1 MISLKWVIINTL
13 KKNQQHSLYIVSDQ
27 KIHGYKIKYE
37 KALKITT
44 TRTEKWIIV
53 KFSGHPVPPSGQQNK
68 NYIWKEK
75 NIYKTSTRL
84 YLNNIQNTGF
94 ERHFLDI
101 GMGSESY
108 TFETQDLE
116 GDKKK
121 SRTLTIGLK
130 CH

>member
-1 MISLKWVIINTL
+1 MKQN
-13 KKNQQHSLYIVSDQ
+13 
-27 KIHGYKIKYE
+27 
-37 KALKITT
+37 
-44 TRTEKWIIV
+44 IV
-53 KFSGHPVPPSGQQNK
+53 KFLRPFFGQNK

-84 YLNNIQNTGF
+84 NLNNIQNTGF

-101 GMGSESY
+101 GVGSESY
-108 TFETQDLE
+108 TFETQDIE

>member
-1 MISLKWVIINTL
+1 M
-13 KKNQQHSLYIVSDQ
+13 SDQ
-27 KIHGYKIKYE
+27 KIHGYNIKYK

-53 KFSGHPVPPSGQQNK
+53 KLSGHPVPFSGKQNK

-84 YLNNIQNTGF
+84 NLNNIQNTGF

-101 GMGSESY
+101 GVGSESY

>member
-1 MISLKWVIINTL
+1 M
-13 KKNQQHSLYIVSDQ
+13 
-27 KIHGYKIKYE
+27 
-37 KALKITT
+37 
-44 TRTEKWIIV
+44 
-53 KFSGHPVPPSGQQNK
+53 FSGQPVPSSGQQNK
-68 NYIWKEK
+68 IYMYIWKEK

-84 YLNNIQNTGF
+84 NLNNIQNTGF

-101 GMGSESY
+101 GVGSESY